1 MAGDV
6 TMDDFVNAVDAG
18 GTRLEDVLSSF
29 GIYRENLASLKRD
42 PKTIKAYFELHI
54 EQGPVLESKKKKIG
68 VVTAIAAPSR
78 FRVVFRGQA
87 DHSGTTPM
95 EMRKDA
101 LVAAGYL
108 ITYIDEVCREHAAED
123 KGRVVGTV
131 GAIKVEPGVINAI
144 PGRTEL
150 QVDVRSITASSK
162 RKVAGLI
169 KKRAR
174 QIARE
179 RGMKVDLLTIRD
191 EEPVALH
198 PGVISLIR
206 AACEER
212 EIPFEVMPSGSWPR
226 RDADGQ
232 DHPHR
237 HDLHSQHQRRQPQP
251 HGMDRSRG
259 HLPRHPASGGRPC
272 FEPPMQKSK
281 ATKKTQVLSGPQIK
295 RVLAGFAKRISE
307 EYADSGS
314 LAFVGI
320 RTRGPTLAR
329 RVAGV
334 LKERHDLPV
343 PVGELDATLYR
354 DDLNTLLPK
363 GRIDATH
370 IPFEVND
377 KTVILFDDV
386 LQTGRTVRAAVDHL
400 MALGRPR
407 AIFLA
412 VMVDRGGRELP
423 IEARFVGKQVE
434 MSKGGDVRVRL
445 AEIDQVDEV
454 IRV

>member
-1 MAGDV
+1 
-6 TMDDFVNAVDAG
+6 MDDFVNAVDAG

-78 FRVVFRGQA
+78 FRVIFRGQA

-179 RGMKVDLLTIRD
+179 RGLKVEVLTIRD

-198 PGVISLIR
+198 PRAISLIR
-206 AACEER
+206 TTCEER
-212 EIPFEVMPSGSWPR
+212 EIPFEVMPSGAGH
-226 RDADGQ
+226 DAMQ
-232 DHPHR
+232 MAKITPT
-237 HDLHSQHQRRQPQP
+237 
-251 HGMDRSRG
+251 GMIFIPSINGVSHNPTEWTD
-259 HLPRHPASGGRPC
+259 PADICLG
-272 FEPPMQKSK
+272 
-281 ATKKTQVLSGPQIK
+281 TQLLV
-295 RVLAGFAKRISE
+295 E
-307 EYADSGS
+307 
-314 LAFVGI
+314 
-320 RTRGPTLAR
+320 
-329 RVAGV
+329 
-334 LKERHDLPV
+334 
-343 PVGELDATLYR
+343 
-354 DDLNTLLPK
+354 TLL
-363 GRIDATH
+363 
-370 IPFEVND
+370 
-377 KTVILFDDV
+377 
-386 LQTGRTVRAAVDHL
+386 RAAH
-400 MALGRPR
+400 
-407 AIFLA
+407 
-412 VMVDRGGRELP
+412 
-423 IEARFVGKQVE
+423 
-434 MSKGGDVRVRL
+434 
-445 AEIDQVDEV
+445 AEI
-454 IRV
+454 

>member
-1 MAGDV
+1 
-6 TMDDFVNAVDAG
+6 
-18 GTRLEDVLSSF
+18 
-29 GIYRENLASLKRD
+29 
-42 PKTIKAYFELHI
+42 
-54 EQGPVLESKKKKIG
+54 
-68 VVTAIAAPSR
+68 
-78 FRVVFRGQA
+78 
-87 DHSGTTPM
+87 
-95 EMRKDA
+95 
-101 LVAAGYL
+101 
-108 ITYIDEVCREHAAED
+108 
-123 KGRVVGTV
+123 
-131 GAIKVEPGVINAI
+131 
-144 PGRTEL
+144 
-150 QVDVRSITASSK
+150 
-162 RKVAGLI
+162 
-169 KKRAR
+169 
-174 QIARE
+174 
-179 RGMKVDLLTIRD
+179 
-191 EEPVALH
+191 
-198 PGVISLIR
+198 
-206 AACEER
+206 
-212 EIPFEVMPSGSWPR
+212 
-226 RDADGQ
+226 
-232 DHPHR
+232 
-237 HDLHSQHQRRQPQP
+237 
-251 HGMDRSRG
+251 
-259 HLPRHPASGGRPC
+259 
-272 FEPPMQKSK
+272 MQKSK